1 MNFPFS
7 KSIILLVFTLFVKH
21 SVAQQE
27 KIIVDSTKAAANLLA
42 DERSKDSIVLST
54 VIIKGFDARNW
65 KLFKDSVMQTTA
77 RPDTLKNPFKFTP
90 TIMEEKVL
98 VKSITPSDT
107 LKNDANIVPDLA
119 IKDTNVNPKATTDT
133 LKSNVNVVPVQ
144 ISKDTIVKAKVPTD
158 TIKNTA
164 IALPVQISKDT
175 IVKAKVS
182 TDLLI
187 NPVKVVPVQI
197 KKDTIVNA
205 DIPKNKVK
213 VIPNLTNKIDTVY
226 IPQSVK
232 RVITP
237 SNITCEAGRVFSTFK
252 FVDSQGDP
260 GEDYSHNTS
269 SSFSLGYQYSKTN
282 DLFYITNIGLRNGG
296 ASLVKY
302 GVNYNWTI
310 QYADIALGAGYMYNK
325 SLIKPYFSVSP
336 YFGYMLKANQSIGL
350 VNYDLKQS
358 TALKT
363 TDFGLFFSPGIKLAL
378 SPYITFFAEYKY
390 ILGLQNLEKSDT
402 EKSYNRGFSFN
413 LGLSFNL
420 VLYNQKPVKYI
431 KL

>member
-133 LKSNVNVVPVQ
+133 LKSNVNVV
-144 ISKDTIVKAKVPTD
+144 
-158 TIKNTA
+158 
-164 IALPVQISKDT
+164 PVQISKDT